1 MAESQRCPQC
11 RTENEPGQ
19 RYCGSCGAHLS
30 LICLACG
37 ETSPLG
43 FKFCGK
49 CGTEFKVGSASE
61 ATGEERR
68 VVTVLFADLVGFTAR
83 AEQLDPE
90 DVRALLSTYYT
101 RLRAEIESFG
111 GTVEKFIGDAVMAVF
126 GAPVAHGDDPERAV
140 RAALAI
146 RDAVTAMN
154 EADPDLDLQVR
165 IAVNTGEALVAMG
178 AKTSEGEALVAGD
191 VVNTAA
197 RLQSSAPVNA
207 IVVGEETRRSTKAC
221 IEYKEMDPVVVKG
234 KRDPV
239 PGWLALSASSTPG
252 ERATRRVPMVGRQHE
267 LAALKGMWERT
278 VAEGRPHLVTI
289 LAPAGIGKSRLATEF
304 YEPASSEGART
315 IRGRSVPY
323 GGSTAYGA
331 FAQHVK
337 QVAMMFDSDPVPV
350 AYEKL
355 EHAVARLGLAGGE
368 ETARHLAILIGLGIE
383 GEVGDR
389 QVLFYAARQLVE
401 ALAVEQPT
409 ILVFEDIQWADTGML
424 DLLEML
430 ASRVNDVPL
439 LLLTL
444 ARPEL
449 LSTRPGWG
457 GGLPAYTALRLEPL
471 REDAARELAARLLDE
486 AGEEGARQAAHL
498 AEAAEGNPLF
508 IEELAASL
516 AERATAPTGELPS
529 SIRSIVSAR
538 LDVLPA
544 AERATLLDASVVG
557 KIFWRGA
564 LSSMSSNGEML
575 TDRLDAL
582 EGRDLIRREPVS
594 RIQGDQQFS
603 FKHVMIRDVAYAT
616 LPRAKRRERHA
627 AVARYLEEATAEI
640 AQTAEA
646 LALHWAEA
654 GDNDRA
660 VHYLLAAAEHAG
672 RGWAKDHAVALYKE
686 ALALV
691 PESDRERRR
700 EILRKQAVAIQT
712 LWHVPDAQSL
722 ARQAGGTPP
731 EAEKS

>member
-1 MAESQRCPQC
+1 MAERQQCPQC
-11 RTENEPGQ
+11 RVENEPGQ
-19 RYCGSCGAHLS
+19 RYCGSCGAHLA
-30 LICLACG
+30 LVCLVCG
-37 ETSPLG
+37 ETSPLE

-49 CGTEFKVGSASE
+49 CGTEFRVGSFPE
-61 ATGEERR
+61 GVGEERR

-90 DVRALLSTYYT
+90 DVRALLGSYYA
-101 RLRAEIESFG
+101 RLRGEIESFG

-146 RDAVTAMN
+146 QDAVGQMN
-154 EADPDLDLQVR
+154 DADPDLDLQVR
-165 IAVNTGEALVAMG
+165 IAVNTGEALVSLG
-178 AKTSEGEALVAGD
+178 AKTNEGEALVAGD
-191 VVNTAA
+191 VVNTAS
-197 RLQSSAPVNA
+197 RLQASAPA
-207 IVVGEETRRSTKAC
+207 GSIVVGEETRRSTKST
-221 IEYKEMDPVVVKG
+221 IEYRAIDPVVVKG
-234 KRDPV
+234 KRDAV
-239 PGWLALSASSTPG
+239 PAWVALSAPSSPG
-252 ERATRRVPMVGRQHE
+252 ERTAKRVPMLGRQHE
-267 LAALKGMWERT
+267 LALLRGMWERT
-278 VAEGRPHLVTI
+278 MAEARPHLVTI
-289 LAPAGIGKSRLATEF
+289 FGPAGIGKTRLASEF
-304 YEPASSEGART
+304 GELASGEGARV

-337 QVAMMFDSDPVPV
+337 QCARMFDSDPVPV

-355 EHAVARLGLAGGE
+355 EQAVARLNLAGGA
-368 ETARHLAILIGLGIE
+368 ETANHLAILIGLGVE
-383 GEVGDR
+383 GAVAER
-389 QVLFYAARQLVE
+389 QTLFFSARQLVE
-401 ALAVEQPT
+401 VMAREQPT
-409 ILVFEDIQWADTGML
+409 ILVFEDIHWADSGML

-430 ASRVNDVPL
+430 ASRVHDVPL

-444 ARPEL
+444 ARPDL
-449 LSTRPGWG
+449 LSARPGWG
-457 GGLPAYTALRLEPL
+457 GGLPAYTALPLEPL
-471 REDAARELAARLLDE
+471 REEDARELAARLLAE
-486 AGEEGARQAAHL
+486 AGEDGARYAAF
-498 AEAAEGNPLF
+498 AETAEGNPLF

-516 AERATAPTGELPS
+516 VERATQPTGELPT
-529 SIRSIVSAR
+529 SIRSIISAR

-564 LSSMSSNGEML
+564 LATMGSNEDAL
-575 TDRLDAL
+575 SERLDSL

-603 FKHVMIRDVAYAT
+603 FKHVLIRDVAYAT
-616 LPRAKRRERHA
+616 LPRARRREGHA
-627 AVARYLEEATAEI
+627 AVARYLEEATAES

-646 LALHWAEA
+646 LAHHWAEA

-686 ALALV
+686 ALVLV
-691 PESDRERRR
+691 PETDRERRR
-700 EILRKQAVAIQT
+700 EVLRKQAVAIQT
-712 LWHVPDAQSL
+712 MWHVPDAESL

-731 EAEKS
+731 DPEKR